1 MPLLSINDT
10 FYDDIIKG
18 KCYIHL
24 QLKLKA
30 SEWGHF
36 ISHFDPLLP
45 PPPIPRPFNINIFY
59 SEVNKLWMS
68 FMPIMNESYE
78 IMDILWWTKYIRA
91 TIYLLMYGYC
101 VFNPWFAVFW
111 FQLRLLIFTCT
122 SYVKQTVLSAEN
134 SLNISN
140 KFKGLPVILHW
151 LVVCFG
157 IIPTIFETIINKNT
171 ELINLK
177 NDKTDNYDDKYDKNS
192 DLAGFDKDR
201 DREEKDEKESGE
213 IGIENKKK
221 VKEEDISMGAFT
233 RMMGNKVIRVSGL
246 KDNLCYYQEWLTW
259 MNEMIEYICKLFD
272 WTYVPIT
279 SMIVIILIIS
289 CLLLIIFRQTSFYQY
304 ELLIIGSAIL
314 TYFSK
319 PIQFI
324 QWFMFGM
331 SNWYYKYYFVYTK
344 FKTEINKSENYDSD
358 VVSSDDEEYET
369 KKKK

>member
-134 SLNISN
+134 SLN

-177 NDKTDNYDDKYDKNS
+177 NDKCDKDS
-192 DLAGFDKDR
+192 DLTGFVLNLDRDR
-201 DREEKDEKESGE
+201 DREEKEEVENDE
-213 IGIENKKK
+213 IG
-221 VKEEDISMGAFT
+221 SFTT
-233 RMMGNKVIRVSGL
+233 RMGNNVIRVSGL